1 MNESTEPTSMSFLLL
16 SPARK
21 LADSNVLMVD
31 YNDSADTA
39 IRLMKEKQ
47 SKCVLISRGEEV
59 VGIVTKTDILYKVL
73 SQGKNPSKV
82 RLEEIMTSPILAVD
96 PDSTVQEALSI
107 MDKHTI
113 RQIVVSSG
121 SSVVGIISRDDL
133 FEREHLTTTSAEDTA
148 IQGTPVCIINPD
160 AILFGKESET

>member
-1 MNESTEPTSMSFLLL
+1 
-16 SPARK
+16 
-21 LADSNVLMVD
+21 
-31 YNDSADTA
+31 
-39 IRLMKEKQ
+39 
-47 SKCVLISRGEEV
+47 
-59 VGIVTKTDILYKVL
+59 
-73 SQGKNPSKV
+73 
-82 RLEEIMTSPILAVD
+82 
-96 PDSTVQEALSI
+96 

-160 AILFGKESET
+160 AILFGKGSET